1 MSLVSEFKAFIM
13 RGNVVDLAVGVVIG
27 AAFGKVVESIVKD
40 VFMPIVGVLT
50 GGIDFSKETITLSGD
65 AKLGVGN
72 VVQSLINFVIIGACL
87 FLVVKLMNTMNKKP
101 AALPTEPTTSEK
113 LLAEIRDSLKNR

>member
-1 MSLVSEFKAFIM
+1 
-13 RGNVVDLAVGVVIG
+13 
-27 AAFGKVVESIVKD
+27 
-40 VFMPIVGVLT
+40 MPIVGVLT
-50 GGIDFSKETITLSGD
+50 GGIDFSKRTIPLTDD
-65 AKLGVGN
+65 AAIGIGSVI
-72 VVQSLINFVIIGACL
+72 QSLINFVIIGACL

>member
-1 MSLVSEFKAFIM
+1 MSLVTEFKAFIM

-50 GGIDFSKETITLSGD
+50 GGIDFSKRTIPLTDD
-65 AKLGVGN
+65 AAIGVGN

-113 LLAEIRDSLKNR
+113 LLAEIRDSLKNK

>member
-1 MSLVSEFKAFIM
+1 MSLVTEFKAFIM

-50 GGIDFSKETITLSGD
+50 GGIDFSSQTITLYGD
-65 AKLGVGN
+65 AKIGIGSVI
-72 VVQSLINFVIIGACL
+72 QSLINFVIIGACL

-101 AALPTEPTTSEK
+101 AALPAEPTTSEK

>member
-1 MSLVSEFKAFIM
+1 MSLVTEFKAFIM

-113 LLAEIRDSLKNR
+113 LLAEIRDSLKNK

>member
-1 MSLVSEFKAFIM
+1 MSLVTEFKAFIM

-72 VVQSLINFVIIGACL
+72 VVQSLIHFVIIGACL